1 MQPSKS
7 QGVISDEKQHRSIPN
22 KYRSSVESVRRSR
35 ETANTAS
42 GSNYNILK
50 QNDEMSL
57 VLSR

>member
-7 QGVISDEKQHRSIPN
+7 QGVIGDEEQHRSIPN

-35 ETANTAS
+35 DSANTAA
-42 GSNYNILK
+42 GTNYNILK